1 MQQTEKLFVTV
12 DPEHS
17 YGGYD
22 REEGRLK
29 VVTLDGV
36 YRSSD
41 ECCTETDECL
51 SIRCGLWRVKLA
63 LRKELQLSGYD
74 DRYVLLS
81 IEAIADASDDGEP
94 IVFRQ
99 KLVERVDYE
108 SWRNV
113 EVALTCDVVAT
124 DDGRIVDNFK
134 MALVA
139 TE

>member
-1 MQQTEKLFVTV
+1 
-12 DPEHS
+12 
-17 YGGYD
+17 
-22 REEGRLK
+22 
-29 VVTLDGV
+29 
-36 YRSSD
+36 
-41 ECCTETDECL
+41 
-51 SIRCGLWRVKLA
+51 
-63 LRKELQLSGYD
+63 
-74 DRYVLLS
+74 VLLS

-108 SWRNV
+108 SWWNV
-113 EVALTCDVVAT
+113 EVVLTCDVVAT

>member
-12 DPEHS
+12 DPEYS

-41 ECCTETDECL
+41 EYCTETDECL
-51 SIRCGLWRVKLA
+51 SVRCGLWRVKLA
-63 LRKELQLSGYD
+63 LRKGLRLSDYD

-108 SWRNV
+108 SWWNV
-113 EVALTCDVVAT
+113 EVVLTCDVVAT